1 MLKINTKS
9 ILISALQVITV
20 YLRDAKYSG
29 DYKFNFVDRIKRR
42 GRDVM
47 LSAGKQDLSAG
58 AQVTL
63 YNNAEQA
70 YESVDSIS
78 AYISEHVS

>member
-1 MLKINTKS
+1 MKTNPKS
-9 ILISALQVITV
+9 NLISALQVITV

-42 GRDVM
+42 RRDVM